1 MTSKTTEFNSCSK
14 LATVETV
21 KAMTSLYDKLKKDG
35 ISPFDYLLKL
45 QNALQSDLVTRYGRT
60 YIPSELYK
68 TGTKGQLYD
77 FIKDQQDC
85 INDEMSELYMSIS
98 GTHLSP
104 SEQSAIWKKW
114 KSNYDNLRKEQINDN
129 LDENAI
135 LERSFEMI
143 DIMHFVFNMLICL
156 GVDSEQKLF
165 TLYCLKHAENL
176 KRYEDN
182 Y

>member
-1 MTSKTTEFNSCSK
+1 MTNTKEFNSCSK
-14 LATVETV
+14 LANEETIN
-21 KAMTSLYDKLKKDG
+21 AMNMLYEKLKKDG
-35 ISPFDYLLKL
+35 VSPFDYLLKL
-45 QNALQSDLVTRYGRT
+45 QNSLQTELVTRYGRT
-60 YIPSELYK
+60 YVPSELYK
-68 TGTKGQLYD
+68 TGKKGELYD

-85 INDEMSELYMSIS
+85 INDEMNELFHSIS
-98 GTHLSP
+98 GTHLTP

-114 KSNYDNLRKEQINDN
+114 KSNYDNLRNEKINDN
-129 LDENAI
+129 LDENSQ

-176 KRYEDN
+176 KRYDEN

>member
-1 MTSKTTEFNSCSK
+1 MTNTKEFNSCSK
-14 LATVETV
+14 LANEETIN
-21 KAMTSLYDKLKKDG
+21 AMNMLYEKLKKDG
-35 ISPFDYLLKL
+35 VSPFDYLLKL
-45 QNALQSDLVTRYGRT
+45 QNSLQTDLVARYGRT
-60 YIPSELYK
+60 YVPSELYK
-68 TGTKGQLYD
+68 TGKKGELYD

-85 INDEMSELYMSIS
+85 INDEMNELFHSIS
-98 GTHLSP
+98 GTHLTP

-114 KSNYDNLRKEQINDN
+114 KSNYDNLRNEQINDN
-129 LDENAI
+129 LDENSQ

-176 KRYEDN
+176 KRYDEN

>member
-1 MTSKTTEFNSCSK
+1 MTEFNSCSK
-14 LATVETV
+14 LATDESVQ
-21 KAMTSLYDKLKKDG
+21 AMNNLYDKLKKDG

-45 QNALQSDLVTRYGRT
+45 QNALQTDLVTRYGRT

-114 KSNYDNLRKEQINDN
+114 KSNYDNLRNEQINEN
-129 LDENAI
+129 LDENAM

-176 KRYEDN
+176 KRYEEI